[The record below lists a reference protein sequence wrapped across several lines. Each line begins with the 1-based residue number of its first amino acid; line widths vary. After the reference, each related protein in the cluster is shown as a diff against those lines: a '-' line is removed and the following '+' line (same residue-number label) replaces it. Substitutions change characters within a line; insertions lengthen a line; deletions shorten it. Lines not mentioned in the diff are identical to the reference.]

1 MVVDMEAEKAL
12 MQKIARVLDESG
24 ASNAAH
30 IRKLKDLSTLRSASS
45 SSLFF
50 SAFSKTLIP
59 LFAFPRRTSS
69 AERTVRFIATFAS
82 KCDSTTAFL
91 EEFFRFLVNAATA
104 ANKTARFRACQIISE
119 VLVHVFPIW
128 LPTIWRKSI
137 LVSSWA
143 FTNFGR
149 VSGNLLFGTL
159 NILRNLLFFGL

>member
-30 IRKLKDLSTLRSASS
+30 IRKLKDLSTLRSAAS

-50 SAFSKTLIP
+50 SAFSKTQIP
-59 LFAFPRRTSS
+59 LFAFPRRIYS

-91 EEFFRFLVNAATA
+91 EEFFRFLLNAATA
-104 ANKTARFRACQIISE
+104 ANRTARFRACQMISE
-119 VLVHVFPIW
+119 VLVHVFFPIFRQRNGGNRFW
-128 LPTIWRKSI
+128 FLAGLLKI
-137 LVSSWA
+137 LDEYQ
-143 FTNFGR
+143 
-149 VSGNLLFGTL
+149 GTYFL
-159 NILRNLLFFGL
+159 GL